1 MNISPSHEQLLTQI
15 AQIQH
20 MERGKLCVIRQGPD
34 RPYYNCQS
42 RENGKNFSRYVPANK
57 VQAYQEA
64 IEAYQRFCQLTEQYA
79 DTIIQR
85 TRAEL
90 AGDSKKKTSPRSSS
104 WRRKPNSSKS

>member
-1 MNISPSHEQLLTQI
+1 MKISPSPEQLLAQI

-20 MERGKLCVIRQGPD
+20 MERGKLCVLRQGPD
-34 RPYYNCQS
+34 GPYYNCQS
-42 RENGKNFSRYVPANK
+42 RENGKNFSRYVPREK
-57 VQAYQEA
+57 VQAYQQA
-64 IEAYQRFCQLTEQYA
+64 IDAYQRFCQLTEQYA

-90 AGDSKKKTSPRSSS
+90 TVDSKKKTSPKSSS